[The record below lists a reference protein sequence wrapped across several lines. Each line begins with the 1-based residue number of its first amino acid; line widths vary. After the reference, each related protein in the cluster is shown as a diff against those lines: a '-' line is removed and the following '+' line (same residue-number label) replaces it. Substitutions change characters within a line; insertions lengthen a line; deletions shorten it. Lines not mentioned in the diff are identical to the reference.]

1 MRKTKEVEKIR
12 QKGNNFRMIILMTGI
27 LSMAFFYLLYACNN
41 KYTTGENKSIQ
52 GILYADC
59 GEDSVSFLSGE
70 WEYYPD
76 VLLTPQKRRENKDEY
91 ERRYLS
97 IGQYGGMDLGDGD
110 KTPFGSGTYRL
121 LVVFPEK
128 EQTYGIALDEIFSA
142 YRLYVDGELIG
153 EMGNPDPE
161 HFEARIQNRVFT
173 FNAKG
178 TVEIMIAVT
187 DRNSPYSGIQYVPV
201 LGSPLQVNLWRGG
214 RIFFNILSLAFVLF
228 VLLFAG
234 YMFLKTRKVELG
246 LFCLICICVTGY
258 TGYPVLHVYFSLKPQ
273 PWYAMEML
281 CYYLMFPLLILLQQ
295 KLFGVSGRTGAIMA
309 AVTAA
314 LSVCLFGT
322 ELFLGKMHTAKGLY
336 IISRITDIM
345 KWATA
350 LYLIGKTLCYAKQ
363 KSGGILLTGTV
374 FYACSLAG
382 DRIWKLYE
390 PLVGGWFP
398 EIGGDVLAMAM
409 GAALWMELAG
419 AYTFRL
425 TYEERSRGMELR
437 LQMQTQHYRELNK
450 KIDEISRI
458 RHDLRHHM
466 RTVYA
471 YAREKDYDRLMGYL
485 EDYAPEGEPL
495 KERMVYCRNMAA
507 DAVFHYYAGVLEK
520 SETEFE
526 CSAELPEK
534 LRIPDMELCRILG
547 NLLENAAEAVSL
559 RENGEGAFVKA
570 VVKIRNQKLLIEVS
584 NSCFNEIQRKGNRF
598 YSTGHEGLGT
608 GTASVM
614 ETALRYGGLADFT
627 AEDGIFRAKVV
638 LPLE

>member
-153 EMGNPDPE
+153 KM
-161 HFEARIQNRVFT
+161 
-173 FNAKG
+173 
-178 TVEIMIAVT
+178 
-187 DRNSPYSGIQYVPV
+187 
-201 LGSPLQVNLWRGG
+201 GSPLQVNLWRGG

-534 LRIPDMELCRILG
+534 LRLPDMELCRILG

-559 RENGEGAFVKA
+559 RENGEEAFVKA

>member
-12 QKGNNFRMIILMTGI
+12 QKRNNFRMIILMTGI

-153 EMGNPDPE
+153 EMGNLDPE

-173 FNAKG
+173 FKAKG

-201 LGSPLQVNLWRGG
+201 LGSPFQVNLWRGG

-234 YMFLKTRKVELG
+234 YMFLKT
-246 LFCLICICVTGY
+246 
-258 TGYPVLHVYFSLKPQ
+258 
-273 PWYAMEML
+273 
-281 CYYLMFPLLILLQQ
+281 
-295 KLFGVSGRTGAIMA
+295 
-309 AVTAA
+309 
-314 LSVCLFGT
+314 
-322 ELFLGKMHTAKGLY
+322 
-336 IISRITDIM
+336 
-345 KWATA
+345 
-350 LYLIGKTLCYAKQ
+350 
-363 KSGGILLTGTV
+363 
-374 FYACSLAG
+374 
-382 DRIWKLYE
+382 
-390 PLVGGWFP
+390 
-398 EIGGDVLAMAM
+398 
-409 GAALWMELAG
+409 
-419 AYTFRL
+419 
-425 TYEERSRGMELR
+425 
-437 LQMQTQHYRELNK
+437 
-450 KIDEISRI
+450 
-458 RHDLRHHM
+458 
-466 RTVYA
+466 
-471 YAREKDYDRLMGYL
+471 
-485 EDYAPEGEPL
+485 
-495 KERMVYCRNMAA
+495 
-507 DAVFHYYAGVLEK
+507 
-520 SETEFE
+520 
-526 CSAELPEK
+526 
-534 LRIPDMELCRILG
+534 MELCRILG
-547 NLLENAAEAVSL
+547 NLLETAAEAVSL
-559 RENGEGAFVKA
+559 RENGEAAFVKA
-570 VVKIRNQKLLIEVS
+570 VVKIRNQKLLIEIS